1 MPAWQQVLWLELA
14 LLTDP
19 SAVAADLA
27 VLALRPAL
35 TPAEAA
41 LAMDLL
47 LASSGSGPPG

>member
-1 MPAWQQVLWLELA
+1 VAAELGLLA
-14 LLTDP
+14 L
-19 SAVAADLA
+19 A
-27 VLALRPAL
+27 PAL